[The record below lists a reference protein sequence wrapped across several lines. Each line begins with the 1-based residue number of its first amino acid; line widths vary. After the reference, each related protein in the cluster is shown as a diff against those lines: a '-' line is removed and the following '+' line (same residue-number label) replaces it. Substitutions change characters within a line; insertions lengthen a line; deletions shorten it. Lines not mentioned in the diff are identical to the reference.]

1 MTDKA
6 SAPTAA
12 LETGSAPLNEAADS
26 GELSAGADE
35 RGILDVRVRAIQ
47 HIAEKSALN
56 VNGSVA
62 HNSFLDK
69 ISGGGTPSA
78 HVTMVGHS
86 ARIRITI
93 ATVWPSPV
101 AKIGRQVQ
109 DGVRRDT
116 ARLAGVDIRTV
127 DVHIRVLTP
136 TQAGD
141 GNNADS
147 AGRRVQ

>member
-1 MTDKA
+1 VTDKA
-6 SAPTAA
+6 SAPAPA
-12 LETGSAPLNEAADS
+12 LGTGSPPLNEAAPS
-26 GELSAGADE
+26 GELSPGADE

-56 VNGSVA
+56 VKGSVA
-62 HNSFLDK
+62 HNSLLDK

-86 ARIRITI
+86 ARIRLTI

-109 DGVRRDT
+109 DAVRRDT

-136 TQAGD
+136 TQASGS
-141 GNNADS
+141 NNAGS
-147 AGRRVQ
+147 AVRRVQ